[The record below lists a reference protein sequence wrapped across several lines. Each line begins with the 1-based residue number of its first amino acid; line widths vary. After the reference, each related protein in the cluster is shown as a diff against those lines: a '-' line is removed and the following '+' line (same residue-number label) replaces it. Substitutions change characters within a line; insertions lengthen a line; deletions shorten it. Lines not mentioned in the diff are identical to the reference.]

1 MINTTRILSLMR
13 LLKVQVQSQDCP
25 WLWQGK
31 GLGFWENLGKLV
43 RFCQVLLLHWKYPVF
58 FFSRQV
64 AIRDLAVELRAVV
77 VLSMNQHEQA
87 CGECIWNRNLIN
99 ITTLPENNANR
110 RYLIDDISVAPRWKG
125 ISGRAFFWCSCG
137 INCWIHSKATGL
149 FAGRVDFGRRLW
161 PMHMFQPDLSHDASM
176 QEVDSLIWW

>member
-1 MINTTRILSLMR
+1 MQ

-25 WLWQGK
+25 WLWQGT
-31 GLGFWENLGKLV
+31 GLGFGKT
-43 RFCQVLLLHWKYPVF
+43 RQVLPLLWKYPVW
-58 FFSRQV
+58 FSRQV
-64 AIRDLAVELRAVV
+64 AIRDLAVELRCVQSPRHSKI
-77 VLSMNQHEQA
+77 LKGCGGFKHEPA
-87 CGECIWNRNLIN
+87 LCIWWMYLKPHQHHNLARKQC
-99 ITTLPENNANR
+99 TR

>member
-1 MINTTRILSLMR
+1 MYD
-13 LLKVQVQSQDCP
+13 QYYQDIEFDATFESASP
-25 WLWQGK
+25 K
-31 GLGFWENLGKLV
+31 SGLPMALARQRTWFWEKNQSFVKFY
-43 RFCQVLLLHWKYPVF
+43 FCFENIQF